1 MESCKFAMISDTLYH
16 GQMKYWSL
24 WPDMEYTHSWM
35 DSVVT
40 TKF

>member
-16 GQMKYWSL
+16 RQMKYCTL
-24 WPDMEYTHSWM
+24 WPDMEYTYSWM

-40 TKF
+40 SKF